1 MQRIQFM
8 VGALIVLG
16 CSGQKIDVGPGGGS
30 SGDSAEMSGGGAA
43 SRGGTASAGGATQGG
58 LSTLPASNCSVTTP
72 LPTWPD
78 PTSCVSS
85 VASPLVGTWQGYV
98 ENAAAPWD
106 QLTLVINGASVDGG
120 VCGTIVVG
128 AGPAPAPATDPN
140 VGYPPSDTAG
150 FEDQPAI
157 VSGFALTLQNGTT
170 DGARVRF
177 SVAQTEPWRSWCEL
191 QPSYDN
197 GAQQCSCIPPYSSL
211 SGSTS
216 NSGTCSIAVGSQKFT
231 VNCGKAFLCQGMSP
245 YCSCNDTGCEAA
257 TSTTLDFDLRFSG
270 DTAEGSNTGSG
281 FRTNFMRV
289 TN

>member
-1 MQRIQFM
+1 MQRIRFM

-30 SGDSAEMSGGGAA
+30 SGDSAEMSGGG
-43 SRGGTASAGGATQGG
+43 TTSAGGAAQSG
-58 LSTLPASNCSVTTP
+58 LSTLPASNCNDTTP

-128 AGPAPAPATDPN
+128 AGPAPVPATDPN
-140 VGYPPSDTAG
+140 VGYPPSYAAG
-150 FEDQPAI
+150 SDYAPRI

-177 SVAQTEPWRSWCEL
+177 SVRQAEPWRGWCEL
-191 QPSYDN
+191 QSSYDM
-197 GAQQCSCIPPYSSL
+197 GAQQCSCVPQYSSL
-211 SGSTS
+211 TGSTS
-216 NSGTCSIAVGSQKFT
+216 NSGICTLKEGSHDLT
-231 VNCGKAFLCQGMSP
+231 VNCGKAFLCQGP
-245 YCSCNDTGCEAA
+245 TAPHCACNDTGCDAA
-257 TSTTLDFDLRFSG
+257 TDEEIDFDLQFSG
-270 DTAEGSNTGSG
+270 DTAEGSNTENGAN
-281 FRTNFMRV
+281 RNHFMRV